1 MMAPERRKAVVF
13 ALALVLGVLVMA
25 GGTSIPASATD
36 ENDPDSLFLPVIV
49 GSGEGGTLRPT
60 AQPTGTRTPIPTE
73 TPEPT
78 PHGMILIPAGEFQ
91 MGCDINTDPYGCDI
105 WGDMDQLPLHKVS
118 LSAYWIDKYEVTNA
132 RYQACVDAGVCAA
145 PGHTF
150 SNTRHSYYGNPTYA
164 EYPVIFVSW
173 EKAKTFC
180 DWEGKRLPTEA
191 EWEKAARGSTGTRA
205 YPWGD
210 AEPVCDLANFQDCF
224 QDSVGD
230 TSAVGSH
237 PAGASPYGAMD
248 MGGNVFEWV
257 NDWYSEDYYA
267 SSPENNPTG
276 PVTGTFRV
284 ERGGSWFY
292 ASWSLRA
299 AYRDFG
305 NVEDEGSGL
314 GFRCARSE

>member
-118 LSAYWIDKYEVTNA
+118 LSAYWIDKYGVTNA

-150 SNTRHSYYGNPTYA
+150 SNAQHSYYGNPTYA

-173 EKAKTFC
+173 EKA
-180 DWEGKRLPTEA
+180 
-191 EWEKAARGSTGTRA
+191 
-205 YPWGD
+205 
-210 AEPVCDLANFQDCF
+210 
-224 QDSVGD
+224 
-230 TSAVGSH
+230 
-237 PAGASPYGAMD
+237 
-248 MGGNVFEWV
+248 
-257 NDWYSEDYYA
+257 
-267 SSPENNPTG
+267 
-276 PVTGTFRV
+276 
-284 ERGGSWFY
+284 
-292 ASWSLRA
+292 
-299 AYRDFG
+299 
-305 NVEDEGSGL
+305 
-314 GFRCARSE
+314 